1 MSMKKSLNLEIL
13 KPTAEYLTHPL
24 VLAQAWKKSHQY
36 IRRTSWLADT
46 FELDRSA
53 ILLDENLKQW
63 KSELVEEEVPFD
75 QLVLVPA
82 PKTGSWKFHE
92 IDNVKAMD
100 ESYPFKSVHEGKFAW
115 APSDLDD
122 PVPMR
127 PLAHV
132 SIRDQSYM
140 TALMMC
146 LANTVESSQGDTG
159 IQFDKVHESRV
170 VNYGNRLYCEF
181 RNNNA
186 LFSWGSSNTYSQY
199 YSDYKLFLERPA
211 YFAKK
216 ELQSILPGE
225 NVYEVHLDIEKFYD
239 KVSRAKLIKK
249 IKSLADAEDTILNV
263 LLDKFKDWKWE
274 KGADTKYA
282 NTCIEKGKSKA
293 PLGIPQGLVSGGFFA
308 NVYLMDFD
316 EHLANEIGGQITKDC
331 RLVDYCRY
339 VDDMRLVFVVGGDE
353 ADAKSTIINTIESVV
368 ESKLLKLNLKL
379 KDSKTKIELFR
390 KRVSNVSIKL
400 KGIQEKVSGPLST
413 DEIDEQLGH
422 LEGLIGLA
430 ETIGLNHGDETITN
444 PLARVEGMALDVRED
459 TLLRFSANKI
469 HKLLQDKRS
478 LVSQEIDD
486 LGNAIP
492 GNWDFLQE
500 RMARKFIAS
509 WSRDPSLVLMLKKGL
524 EMFPDPRLLKPVLS
538 QLKIVLER
546 DCKIQAGIAAYCIGE
561 IFRHSA
567 IVVNNKN
574 EWSFPAHANI
584 DVFYSILCEYAD
596 DCIVKSSNYSP
607 YLILQAKLLLLL
619 RDKIPSNICG
629 ESDLYKSIYQMKFGM
644 RNVDVG
650 TTVQDALTSI
660 VLAYQLAS
668 NKDNVINSIDD
679 LLGKLPGVSFLD
691 DDKQLRDITVSKLL
705 QRIAL
710 VSSELFEDLVVFGIN
725 SKRSWIKSC
734 QEIIDMSGVSIQ
746 AVSGELARFDSDKV
760 KYISLLSVIKRTDNP
775 FLHENAVL
783 LLIKALLEKTDEI
796 DGDIDLTKICI
807 SCNDWNNLQS
817 LQPSLSLRKG
827 EASGTLFTTD
837 NLHEMDDD
845 ELKLYRIGMLIRSC
859 LLGRIDWTGGAKL
872 SAVVPGYRGI
882 NTSYHKRRI
891 GMMHSPEGLQGDASP
906 MTGWLSGL
914 LSCLLKWPGV
924 KPINDLYSWPSNLD
938 IDGLKYLIEGRI
950 KQQKNYF
957 CELSKIPGYVE
968 KVKLDWSEDKKDLN
982 VIMVQSLLPL
992 KRDFANF
999 GLILDD
1005 PKFRAKHRKHVASVA
1020 ELILH
1025 KIMSQN
1031 AVNDEGEKKK
1041 LKVDLIV
1048 WPELSVHK
1056 DDIDILNRLSDKTGA
1071 MIFAGLGFVNQ
1082 PNVPGPNNCAIW
1094 IVPKKTNNG
1103 RHFLYRLQGKRNM
1116 TKPEDGKVIPWRPYQ
1131 FMLELVHPAFPN
1143 DKGFILTGSICYDAT
1158 DIKLN
1163 ADLKDKSD
1171 AYIVSALNQ
1180 DVSTFDSMVDS
1191 LYYHMYQ
1198 HVVLVN
1204 TGEFGGSVAKAPY
1217 KERHHKL
1224 ITHVHGTNQVSISSF
1239 EMNMFDFRD
1248 IGSSYTSGKKTKTK
1262 PAGA

>member
-1 MSMKKSLNLEIL
+1 MKRSLNLEIL
-13 KPTAEYLTHPL
+13 KPTAEYLAHPL

-53 ILLDENLKQW
+53 ILLDENINQW
-63 KSELVEEEVPFD
+63 KTELVEDDAAFD
-75 QLVLVPA
+75 PLILVPA

-92 IDNVKAMD
+92 IDYAKAISN
-100 ESYPFKSVHEGKFAW
+100 ESYPFKSIHEDKFAW
-115 APSDLDD
+115 APSDLNE

-146 LANTVESSQGDTG
+146 LANTVESNQGNTS
-159 IQFDKVHESRV
+159 ISFDKVHESKV

-181 RNNNA
+181 KNDNA
-186 LFSWGSSNTYSQY
+186 FFSWGSSNTYSQY

-216 ELQSILPGE
+216 EQQSILPDE
-225 NVYEVHLDIEKFYD
+225 KVYEVHLDIEKFYD
-239 KVSRAKLIKK
+239 KVSRTKLIKK
-249 IKSLADAEDTILNV
+249 IKSLTDFEDAMLNT
-263 LLDKFKDWKWE
+263 LLDKFKNWKWE
-274 KGADTKYA
+274 KGSDTQYSD
-282 NTCIEKGKSKA
+282 TCMQKGKGKA

-308 NVYLMDFD
+308 NLYLMDFD
-316 EHLANEIGGQITKDC
+316 ECLANKIGSQINEHC

-339 VDDMRLVFVVGGDE
+339 VDDMRLVFIANGSVK
-353 ADAKSTIINTIESVV
+353 DAKDTITNIIKGIVQKE
-368 ESKLLKLNLKL
+368 LAKLNLEL
-379 KDSKTKIELFR
+379 KDNKTKIEVFS
-390 KRVSNVSIKL
+390 KRISNVSIKL

-413 DEIDEQLGH
+413 DDIDEQLGH

-430 ETIGLNHGDETITN
+430 ESIELNKDSKDKITN
-444 PLARVEGMALDVRED
+444 PLARIESMALDVRGD

-478 LVSQEIDD
+478 LVSQKVDD
-486 LGNAIP
+486 IGNAIP

-524 EMFPDPRLLKPVLS
+524 EMFPDPKLLEPVLN
-538 QLKIVLER
+538 QLTIILGR
-546 DCKIQAGIAAYCIGE
+546 NCKIQTGISAYCISE
-561 IFRHSA
+561 IFRHAATVIS
-567 IVVNNKN
+567 NKN
-574 EWSFPAHANI
+574 KWSFPAHANI

-596 DCIVKSSNYSP
+596 KCLVDSSKYSQ
-607 YLILQAKLLLLL
+607 YFILQAKLLLLL
-619 RDKIPSNICG
+619 RDKLPSNIC
-629 ESDLYKSIYQMKFGM
+629 EENDLYKSIYQMKFGM
-644 RNVDVG
+644 RNININ
-650 TTVQDALTSI
+650 TTVKEVLTSS
-660 VLAYQLAS
+660 VLAYQLSS
-668 NKDNVINSIDD
+668 NKDNVITSVDS
-679 LLGKLPGVSFLD
+679 LLGQLPKTSFLD
-691 DDKQLRDITVSKLL
+691 NGNKLRHTTVLKLL
-705 QRIAL
+705 KRIAL
-710 VSSELFEDLVVFGIN
+710 ASIELFEDLILFGIN
-725 SKRSWIKSC
+725 NKRGWVKNC
-734 QEIIDMSGVSIQ
+734 QEVIDMSGINIQ
-746 AVSGELARFDSDKV
+746 ALNGKLERFNSSDG
-760 KYISLLSVIKRTDNP
+760 KYIRLLGVIKRTDNP
-775 FLHENAVL
+775 FSHENAVL
-783 LLIKALLEKTDEI
+783 LLIKALLEKSDQI
-796 DGDIDLTKICI
+796 NGDIDLTKICI
-807 SCNDWNNLQS
+807 SCTDWNNLQS
-817 LQPSLSLRKG
+817 LKSSIHVKI
-827 EASGTLFTTD
+827 ADNSSSLFTSA
-837 NLHEMDDD
+837 NHHYLEHD
-845 ELKLYRIGMLIRSC
+845 ELKLYRIGMLVRSC
-859 LLGRIDWTGGAKL
+859 LLGRIDWTGGVKL
-872 SAVVPGYRGI
+872 SGSMPGYRGI
-882 NTSYHKRRI
+882 NSSFHKRRI
-891 GMMHSPEGLQGDASP
+891 GMMHSPESLQGDSSP

-924 KPINDLYSWPSNLD
+924 KPINDLYSWPNSLN
-938 IDGLKYLIEGRI
+938 IDELKILVEKRI

-968 KVKLDWSEDKKDLN
+968 KVKLNWDEDKKDLN
-982 VIMVQSLLPL
+982 VVMVQSLLPL

-1025 KIMSQN
+1025 KIISQN
-1031 AVNDEGEKKK
+1031 AINDETQEKK

-1056 DDIDILNRLSDKTGA
+1056 EDIDILNRLSDKTGA
-1071 MIFAGLGFVNQ
+1071 IIFAGLGFVQ
-1082 PNVPGPNNCAIW
+1082 QSNVPGPNNCAIW
-1094 IVPKKTNNG
+1094 IVPQKTNNG

-1116 TKPEDGKVIPWRPYQ
+1116 TKPEDGKIIPWRPYQ
-1131 FMLELVHPAFPN
+1131 FMLELIHPAFPN

-1224 ITHVHGTNQVSISSF
+1224 ITHVHGANQVSISSF
-1239 EMNMFDFRD
+1239 EMNMFDFRA
-1248 IGSSYTSGKKTKTK
+1248 IGSSYASGKKIKTK
-1262 PAGA
+1262 PAGT